1 MRGPRGP
8 RGPPCWAGG
17 TSLLSL
23 LCLLAA
29 LAGHAGSQR
38 PTSTGGKDRHDVY
51 IAGFFPF
58 ARNVPESRVGRGV
71 MPSVKLAVD
80 HINENQAVLRNY
92 RLHMWWN
99 DTQVS
104 DLGFCSTLY
113 AVGHWSV
120 PMSASVA
127 CWGPLE
133 GPHVSFR
140 SSLEAP
146 HVPSQKFDVNLTSN

>member
-1 MRGPRGP
+1 MARQGPGQGSGGGP
-8 RGPPCWAGG
+8 GPGREGSPGG
-17 TSLLSL
+17 GVPGGGRTPRRPRRLRLAL
-23 LCLLAA
+23 ALCLLAGLA
-29 LAGHAGSQR
+29 QLAGRAHAQR

-80 HINENQAVLRNY
+80 HINENQNVLRNY

-104 DLGFCSTLY
+104 PAGSICPLTWRNVRMSHF
-113 AVGHWSV
+113 VGLSV
-120 PMSASVA
+120 VFFPDAKV
-127 CWGPLE
+127 
-133 GPHVSFR
+133 
-140 SSLEAP
+140 
-146 HVPSQKFDVNLTSN
+146 

>member
-1 MRGPRGP
+1 MTRGI
-8 RGPPCWAGG
+8 
-17 TSLLSL
+17 LLWL
-23 LCLLAA
+23 LFLAS
-29 LAGHAGSQR
+29 HAGSQR
-38 PTSTGGKDRHDVY
+38 PTSTGGKERHDVY

-104 DLGFCSTLY
+104 SNLDKLLQLPLFQIKECFDNSILGWGVNTLHLF
-113 AVGHWSV
+113 GTT
-120 PMSASVA
+120 ASSYDK
-127 CWGPLE
+127 L
-133 GPHVSFR
+133 H
-140 SSLEAP
+140 
-146 HVPSQKFDVNLTSN
+146 FD